1 MHKCPKC
8 PRTFTTKQGVSMHL
22 TMTHGGKPKYPRK
35 ETKSKHTKPTRPAG
49 GNPAAGRKTE
59 ARRTLTL
66 DAVHEAGNTLVLVD
80 GDGNVWAA
88 RMVLKV
94 EDLA

>member
-35 ETKSKHTKPTRPAG
+35 ETKTTRAAG
-49 GNPAAGRKTE
+49 GKPAAGRKTE